1 MDARARLGRSGED
14 LAAAYYRRRG
24 YDVLDR
30 NYRCA
35 GGELDLV
42 LRRGRVVVFCE
53 VKTRSGDRYGTPIEA
68 VQSSEAT
75 TDPAG
80 GCKLAGGPAPG
91 PDRCPLRCLLRHGP
105 ERPDR
110 DRLVPGRVLTSE
122 PGFSAGSPTR
132 RTFGWRTRAT
142 TSGGGRDGPK
152 ASHPLTRLLPR
163 GCDPRAG
170 IGVVLALT
178 DGVCRPPGDGGA
190 SRRGRG

>member
-68 VQSSEAT
+68 VH
-75 TDPAG
+75 
-80 GCKLAGGPAPG
+80 
-91 PDRCPLRCLLRHGP
+91 PLKQQRIR
-105 ERPDR
+105 RAAANW
-110 DRLVPGRVLTSE
+110 LVARRPGRIDVRFDV
-122 PGFSAGSPTR
+122 FSAMVRNGR
-132 RTFGWRTRAT
+132 IEIGWFPDAF
-142 TSGGGRDGPK
+142 
-152 ASHPLTRLLPR
+152 
-163 GCDPRAG
+163 
-170 IGVVLALT
+170 
-178 DGVCRPPGDGGA
+178 
-190 SRRGRG
+190 